1 MDKKSV
7 IEFPC
12 QFPIKVMG
20 VKHDDLIPEVVA
32 IISAQVHDFNPELD
46 IVIKPSSK
54 GNYLSITA
62 MINAKSQEQL
72 DNIYRAL
79 NKHVLVKITL

>member
-1 MDKKSV
+1 MQKKSV

-12 QFPIKVMG
+12 KFANKVMG
-20 VKHDDLIPEVVA
+20 IQHDDLVPEVVA
-32 IISAQVHDFNPELD
+32 IISLHAGDFNPELD
-46 IVIKPSSK
+46 ITIKPSAK

-62 MINAKSQEQL
+62 TITAKSQEQL

-79 NKHVLVKITL
+79 NKHELVKITL

>member
-20 VKHDDLIPEVVA
+20 VKHDDLIPEVIA
-32 IISAQVHDFNPELD
+32 IIVAQSHDFNPELD

-72 DNIYRAL
+72 DNIYRTL